1 MDTMNSSFTTV
12 PAASMMPG
20 HGTSSNSSASTT
32 GINNSAMDE
41 CSNLSAASLR
51 QSSREFSEQIRRLEL
66 EGNKLREV
74 TLASLSGNLSMDA
87 TDTSFETVKSVVPP
101 ASLASLV
108 DISSEQKT
116 ISDLRVQLEQQRKE
130 TDRLQSQLLTD
141 LPPSHSFTSVPS
153 SPSKSAFSTLP
164 QTPELSTSR
173 NRAFEF
179 VPPSH
184 LERALKESQEQ
195 VSDLRKRLQEGSDMT
210 ESQKRQFRVNI
221 EELKSK
227 LHETIVNRD
236 TILELRQKEAASQ
249 EGVIAKLKSSL
260 QQQHERNKQQEASL
274 SDAKKKLEAV
284 THTSNIAD
292 TAITQIQTLLAER
305 EKCRGKPFFESNF
318 VSSQGPAM
326 LIHTLERCLQDLD
339 TELDTKRS
347 KVIELQQDL
356 DRAQSVSSQKV
367 QTLAKD
373 YHENLQRESEDA
385 LKRVAQMTSEHELQL
400 EAANERATNARK
412 QAASLQNQLQVL
424 QSQYDQQM
432 KLKDDLITDLE
443 TKVQRLKEDQSDD
456 RSKWQERRDA
466 LEHSLDKVQRDLSV
480 MRADREETGRK
491 CGAMET
497 HIHDF
502 QGCVSRLE
510 AELEME
516 RVRIK
521 KQLEREEELRSKL
534 LLTEN
539 SLTGRQQDV
548 DRLEKMLDVVK
559 QECSTQLQD
568 RVSTAEKT
576 ERDRSNDHIRSL
588 MAQLTSQTEKCSKV
602 TVELEVAK
610 SEMANFKEQVK
621 ELTEKL
627 ESARIQLEAAMSE
640 KRHLSELVSDRKG
653 DVERVSKEKDYY
665 FSLLEQKNEEL
676 SQLKATKEKLL
687 MQVDEKERNV
697 LALKQQSDNISQLV
711 EANSKTS
718 ENIREEKERIIYL
731 LNEKSAAVDELRTGQ
746 DSLGK
751 KLRLREKR
759 VRDLE
764 EERMRLTEDLAL
776 KVQEMDIMHQEK
788 DNLFKELKDS
798 RLEVANITQTK
809 DMIKKELSKLRSSYE
824 KEISKLQS
832 KLKGAEHD
840 VKLAQKTLRSKDSVD
855 NKAVRY
861 ADKMQK
867 EMTNKRG
874 ELDSLLSKVRKFEDK
889 LETLAKEKLLV
900 EKDKDSLKK
909 SLSKSLLHTQEL
921 TVQLETS
928 AAKNHDLRE
937 RLALMEA
944 ELEKSGLK
952 TATAQAKMEQFEQD
966 IARLKLN
973 HQLDLKEAEQV
984 MSGKTPYSGMPPT
997 GQPSRTNSP
1006 VSRQGKE
1013 SGGFTYLN
1021 KPRSSTTPVPR
1032 QGRDSVGFT
1041 HPHKQGSSVPPQEHK
1056 NPQEPRENY
1065 AVVGQELK
1073 DLLTEM
1079 RSLIAGQRE
1088 VTHKS
1093 NLRPSVYHSSPV
1105 PARDRRSKDSGSSP
1119 DLDSLSDSEIEPTWL
1134 RARARAR
1141 SHIDFSGV
1149 SSVREVN
1156 SAPQT
1161 PQRRHR
1167 RSCSADLSSSRN
1179 KPRQDSRYESSHM
1192 SVASS
1197 PGRSAYSGSPYRSR
1211 DGAVSSC
1218 TCPPSFPGDAMPLLT
1233 SLCTPPRSLHPS
1245 QTHPATHLVVSPV
1258 DSTPVSPSSNP
1269 DKDMDINSFDPA
1281 SMSSLTPDTQ
1291 VLCKRLEEKIENL
1304 TKMGGNLQRENRE
1317 MANLM
1322 TMHGRK
1328 IDSVREHERKLR
1340 KSPR

>member
-12 PAASMMPG
+12 PTVTMISG
-20 HGTSSNSSASTT
+20 QGTSSSASTPAV
-32 GINNSAMDE
+32 NNSAMDDS
-41 CSNLSAASLR
+41 SNLSAAGLR
-51 QSSREFSEQIRRLEL
+51 QSSREFAEQIRRLEL

-74 TLASLSGNLSMDA
+74 TLASLSGNVSMDA
-87 TDTSFETVKSVVPP
+87 TDTSFETVKPVVPP
-101 ASLASLV
+101 ASLASLI

-164 QTPELSTSR
+164 PTSELSTSR

-195 VSDLRKRLQEGSDMT
+195 VSDLRKKLQEVNDTT
-210 ESQKRQFRVNI
+210 ESQKRQFRLNI

-236 TILELRQKEAASQ
+236 TILELRQKEAVSQ
-249 EGVIAKLKSSL
+249 EAVISKLKASL
-260 QQQHERNKQQEASL
+260 QQQHERNKGQETSL
-274 SDAKKKLEAV
+274 ADANKKLEAIS
-284 THTSNIAD
+284 HTSHIAN

-326 LIHTLERCLQDLD
+326 LIHTLERCLQELD
-339 TELDTKRS
+339 TELDAKRK
-347 KVIELQQDL
+347 KVNELQQDL
-356 DRAQSVSSQKV
+356 ENSQSMSSQKV
-367 QTLAKD
+367 QSLAKD

-385 LKRVAQMTSEHELQL
+385 LKRVTQMTSEHELQL
-400 EAANERATNARK
+400 EAANERAMNARK
-412 QAASLQNQLQVL
+412 QATSLQNQLQLL
-424 QSQYDQQM
+424 QSQYDQQI
-432 KLKDDLITDLE
+432 KLKDDLIMDLE
-443 TKVQRLKEDQSDD
+443 MKVRQLKEEHADD
-456 RSKWQERRDA
+456 RTKWQERRDT
-466 LEHSLDKVQRDLSV
+466 LETSMDKVQRDMSL
-480 MRADREETGRK
+480 MKAEREESVRK
-491 CGAMET
+491 CSAMET
-497 HIHDF
+497 HLHDF

-510 AELEME
+510 AELETE
-516 RVRIK
+516 RVHIK

-534 LLTEN
+534 LVTEN
-539 SLTGRQQDV
+539 SLTSRQQDV
-548 DRLEKMLDVVK
+548 ERLEKMLDVVK
-559 QECSTQLQD
+559 QECSSQLQD

-576 ERDRSNDHIRSL
+576 ERERNNDHIRSL
-588 MAQLTSQTEKCSKV
+588 MAQLTTQTEKCSKV

-610 SEMANFKEQVK
+610 SEMATFKEQVK
-621 ELTEKL
+621 ELSEKL
-627 ESARIQLEAAMSE
+627 ESARIQLDAAMSE
-640 KRHLSELVSDRKG
+640 KRHLSELISDRKG

-676 SQLKATKEKLL
+676 AQLKATKEKLL

-731 LNEKSAAVDELRTGQ
+731 LNEKSAAVDELRMGQ

-751 KLRLREKR
+751 KLRLKEKR
-759 VRDLE
+759 IRELE

-798 RLEVANITQTK
+798 RLEVANITQAK
-809 DMIKKELSKLRSSYE
+809 DMIKKEVSKLRSSYE
-824 KEISKLQS
+824 KDISKLQS
-832 KLKGAEHD
+832 RLKGAEHD
-840 VKLAQKTLRSKDSVD
+840 LKLAQKTLRSKDSVD
-855 NKAVRY
+855 NKAVKY

-867 EMTNKRG
+867 EITNKRG
-874 ELDSLLSKVRKFEDK
+874 ELDSLLSKVRMFEDK
-889 LETLAKEKLLV
+889 LETLAKVNISELVV
-900 EKDKDSLKK
+900 EKDKESLKK
-909 SLSKSLLHTQEL
+909 SLSKSVLHTQEL
-921 TVQLETS
+921 TEQLEAS
-928 AAKNHDLRE
+928 AAKNHNLRE
-937 RLALMEA
+937 RLTLMET
-944 ELEKSGLK
+944 ELEKAGLK

-966 IARLKLN
+966 IARLKIN
-973 HQLDLKEAEQV
+973 HQLDLKEAAQV
-984 MSGKTPYSGMPPT
+984 ITGKTPYSAIPPS
-997 GQPSRTNSP
+997 GRSSRTHPPSL
-1006 VSRQGKE
+1006 RKGRE
-1013 SGGFTYLN
+1013 SSGVTY
-1021 KPRSSTTPVPR
+1021 
-1032 QGRDSVGFT
+1032 
-1041 HPHKQGSSVPPQEHK
+1041 PHKPASSIPAQEQEPH
-1056 NPQEPRENY
+1056 PQEPTENY

-1073 DLLTEM
+1073 DLLKEM

-1088 VTHKS
+1088 VTQKS

-1105 PARDRRSKDSGSSP
+1105 HTRDRRSKDSGSSP
-1119 DLDSLSDSEIEPTWL
+1119 DVDSLSDSEIEPTWL
-1134 RARARAR
+1134 RARAR
-1141 SHIDFSGV
+1141 SNIDFSGV

-1167 RSCSADLSSSRN
+1167 RSCSADLSSSRS
-1179 KPRQDSRYESSHM
+1179 KPRQDSRYESSRI
-1192 SVASS
+1192 SASSS
-1197 PGRSAYSGSPYRSR
+1197 PGRSSYTGTPYRSR
-1211 DGAVSSC
+1211 DGALSYH
-1218 TCPPSFPGDAMPLLT
+1218 PSFSKSANTLLN
-1233 SLCTPPRSLHPS
+1233 SLCTPPRALCP
-1245 QTHPATHLVVSPV
+1245 QTCLPTHLVVSPV
-1258 DSTPVSPSSNP
+1258 DCTPVSLSP
-1269 DKDMDINSFDPA
+1269 DPDRDLDTDNFNPA

>member
-12 PAASMMPG
+12 PTVSMIPG
-20 HGTSSNSSASTT
+20 QGTPSSASTPAMN
-32 GINNSAMDE
+32 NNSAMDDG
-41 CSNLSAASLR
+41 SNLTAAGLR
-51 QSSREFSEQIRRLEL
+51 QSSREFAEQIRRLEL

-74 TLASLSGNLSMDA
+74 TLASLAGNLSMDA
-87 TDTSFETVKSVVPP
+87 TDTSFETVKPVVPP
-101 ASLASLV
+101 ASLASLI

-164 QTPELSTSR
+164 PTPELSTSR

-195 VSDLRKRLQEGSDMT
+195 VSDLRKKLQEVNDTT

-236 TILELRQKEAASQ
+236 TILELRQKEAMSQ
-249 EGVIAKLKSSL
+249 EAVISKLKASL
-260 QQQHERNKQQEASL
+260 QQQHERNKGQETSL
-274 SDAKKKLEAV
+274 ADANKKLEAIS
-284 THTSNIAD
+284 HTSHIAN
-292 TAITQIQTLLAER
+292 TTITQIQTLLAER

-326 LIHTLERCLQDLD
+326 LIHTLERCLQELD
-339 TELDTKRS
+339 TELDAKRK
-347 KVIELQQDL
+347 KVNEVQQDL
-356 DRAQSVSSQKV
+356 ENSQSMSSQKV

-385 LKRVAQMTSEHELQL
+385 LKRVTQMTSEHELQL
-400 EAANERATNARK
+400 ETANERAVNARK
-412 QAASLQNQLQVL
+412 QATSLQNQLQLL
-424 QSQYDQQM
+424 QSQYDQQI

-443 TKVQRLKEDQSDD
+443 TKVRQLKEEHADD
-456 RSKWQERRDA
+456 RTKWQERRDT
-466 LEHSLDKVQRDLSV
+466 LETSMDKVQRDMSL
-480 MRADREETGRK
+480 MRADREDSVRK

-510 AELEME
+510 AELGME
-516 RVRIK
+516 RVCIK

-534 LLTEN
+534 LVTEN
-539 SLTGRQQDV
+539 SLTSRQQDV
-548 DRLEKMLDVVK
+548 ERLEKMLDVVK
-559 QECSTQLQD
+559 QECSSQLQD

-576 ERDRSNDHIRSL
+576 ERERSNDHIRSL

-610 SEMANFKEQVK
+610 SEMATFKEQVK

-627 ESARIQLEAAMSE
+627 ESARIQLDSAMSE

-676 SQLKATKEKLL
+676 AQLKATKEKLL

-746 DSLGK
+746 DSMGK
-751 KLRLREKR
+751 KLRLKEKR
-759 VRDLE
+759 IRELE

-798 RLEVANITQTK
+798 RLEVANITQAK

-832 KLKGAEHD
+832 RLKGAEHD
-840 VKLAQKTLRSKDSVD
+840 VKLAQKTLKSKDSVD
-855 NKAVRY
+855 NKAVKY

-867 EMTNKRG
+867 EITNKRG

-889 LETLAKEKLLV
+889 LETLAKEKLVV
-900 EKDKDSLKK
+900 EKDKESLKK
-909 SLSKSLLHTQEL
+909 SLSKSMQHTQEL
-921 TVQLETS
+921 AEQLEAS

-937 RLALMEA
+937 RMALMEA
-944 ELEKSGLK
+944 KLEKAGLK

-966 IARLKLN
+966 IARLKIN

-984 MSGKTPYSGMPPT
+984 ITGKTPYSAIPPT
-997 GQPSRTNSP
+997 GRSSRTHTP
-1006 VSRQGKE
+1006 ASRKGRE
-1013 SGGFTYLN
+1013 SGGFTY
-1021 KPRSSTTPVPR
+1021 
-1032 QGRDSVGFT
+1032 
-1041 HPHKQGSSVPPQEHK
+1041 PHKPATSIQA
-1056 NPQEPRENY
+1056 QEPKEPTENY

-1073 DLLTEM
+1073 DLLKEM

-1088 VTHKS
+1088 VTQKS
-1093 NLRPSVYHSSPV
+1093 NLHPSVYHSSPV
-1105 PARDRRSKDSGSSP
+1105 QARDRRSKDSGSSP
-1119 DLDSLSDSEIEPTWL
+1119 DIDSLSDSEIEPTWL
-1134 RARARAR
+1134 RARAR
-1141 SHIDFSGV
+1141 SNIDFSGV
-1149 SSVREVN
+1149 SSVREVT

-1167 RSCSADLSSSRN
+1167 RSCSADLSSSRS
-1179 KPRQDSRYESSHM
+1179 KPRQDSRYESSRI
-1192 SVASS
+1192 SAGSS
-1197 PGRSAYSGSPYRSR
+1197 PGRSAYIGSPYRSR
-1211 DGAVSSC
+1211 DGSLSC
-1218 TCPPSFPGDAMPLLT
+1218 HPSFSGSANTLLT
-1233 SLCTPPRSLHPS
+1233 SLCTPPGALRH

-1258 DSTPVSPSSNP
+1258 DCTPVSLSPNP
-1269 DKDMDINSFDPA
+1269 DRDMDSESFHPA

>member
-1 MDTMNSSFTTV
+1 
-12 PAASMMPG
+12 
-20 HGTSSNSSASTT
+20 
-32 GINNSAMDE
+32 MDE
-41 CSNLSAASLR
+41 SSNLSAASLR
-51 QSSREFSEQIRRLEL
+51 HSSREFAEQIRRLEL

-164 QTPELSTSR
+164 QTQELSTSR

-195 VSDLRKRLQEGSDMT
+195 VSDLRKRLQEGSDTT

-227 LHETIVNRD
+227 LHETIVTRD

-249 EGVIAKLKSSL
+249 EGVITKLKSSL

-305 EKCRGKPFFESNF
+305 EKSRGKPFFESNF

-480 MRADREETGRK
+480 TRADREESVRK
-491 CGAMET
+491 CGALET

-510 AELEME
+510 AELETE

-576 ERDRSNDHIRSL
+576 ERERSNDHIRSL

-621 ELTEKL
+621 DLTEKL

-764 EERMRLTEDLAL
+764 EERMRLTEDMAL

-867 EMTNKRG
+867 EITNKRG

-937 RLALMEA
+937 RLGLMEA

-984 MSGKTPYSGMPPT
+984 MSGKTPYSGIPPT

-1006 VSRQGKE
+1006 VSRQGRE
-1013 SGGFTYLN
+1013 SGGFTYPN

-1032 QGRDSVGFT
+1032 QGRESGGFT
-1041 HPHKQGSSVPPQEHK
+1041 YPNKPRSSVPPQEHK

-1134 RARARAR
+1134 RARAR

-1167 RSCSADLSSSRN
+1167 RSCSADLSSSRS
-1179 KPRQDSRYESSHM
+1179 KPRQDKRYESSPM

-1211 DGAVSSC
+1211 
-1218 TCPPSFPGDAMPLLT
+1218 
-1233 SLCTPPRSLHPS
+1233 
-1245 QTHPATHLVVSPV
+1245 
-1258 DSTPVSPSSNP
+1258 
-1269 DKDMDINSFDPA
+1269 A

-1322 TMHGRK
+1322 TMHGRE